1 MFKIKDGTIHCSR
14 GDGGTITL
22 SIPMTDVNN
31 YVRYEDTS
39 GNTYWY
45 NEKSKILYDSD
56 YKESSVS
63 VDTLSMVFYE
73 FQAGDKVTLNI
84 YEKNGYGKQPLTSK
98 EVIVE
103 AAGESV
109 DISLTSEDTTFSNP
123 VNKATIFWYDI
134 TLNDDLTVICY
145 DEDGAKEFIMYPAKG
160 DDE

>member
-1 MFKIKDGTIHCSR
+1 MFKIKDSTIHCSR

-31 YVRYEDTS
+31 YIRYKDAS
-39 GNTYWY
+39 DNTYWY
-45 NEKSKILYDSD
+45 NAKTETLYDSD
-56 YKESSVS
+56 YKESDVS
-63 VDTLSMVFYE
+63 LNTLSMVLYRFE
-73 FQAGDKVTLNI
+73 VGDKVTLNI

-98 EVIVE
+98 EVVVE
-103 AAGESV
+103 EAGESV
-109 DISLTSEDTTFSNP
+109 DIPLTAEDTTFSNP

-134 TLNDDLTVICY
+134 TLNEDLTVICY